1 MADDGAML
9 SFTDDVATFGDR
21 LTHARE
27 AAGMTV
33 PGLARRLGVRRP
45 LVDAWEEDQREPRA
59 NQLQMMSGMLGVSL
73 RWLMT
78 GEGGGNESP
87 ALGGP
92 VPQEA
97 RQVLGELARVR
108 VEMLALVSRMG
119 ELESRLRA
127 DLALARSTD
136 GKGPG
141 SAVGDA

>member
-27 AAGMTV
+27 AAGLTV

-45 LVDAWEEDQREPRA
+45 LVDAWEADQREPRA
-59 NQLQMMSGMLGVSL
+59 NQMQMMSGMLGVSL

-78 GEGGGNESP
+78 GEGGTVDSP
-87 ALGGP
+87 AFGAP

-97 RQVLGELARVR
+97 RQVLGELAQMRA
-108 VEMLALVSRMG
+108 EMLALVSRMG

-127 DLALARSTD
+127 DLDVAGAAD

-141 SAVGDA
+141 SAMEDA